1 MKLNKVY
8 TKTGDD
14 GTTSLVGGHRVKKT
28 NSRIEA
34 YGTVDELSSQL
45 GLLVSFMKDGEDK
58 NLVVR
63 TQRNLFTVC
72 SYLATDK
79 TKTPLAPS
87 YTLAP
92 SETTRLEEAIDA
104 INASIPQLK
113 SFILP
118 GGSHEAAIAHVCRTV
133 CRRAERRIFFL
144 AESTKLDPE
153 VLQYMNRLSDYLYV
167 LARKLN
173 FVDGVREKIW
183 DNSCK

>member
-8 TKTGDD
+8 TRTGDD

-45 GLLVSFMKDGEDK
+45 GLLVSFMKDGDDK

-79 TKTPLAPS
+79 AKTPLAPS
-87 YTLAP
+87 YTLDPA
-92 SETTRLEEAIDA
+92 EIKVLEDAIDA
-104 INASIPQLK
+104 INASIPQQK

-153 VLQYMNRLSDYLYV
+153 VLQYMNRLSDYLFV

-183 DNSCK
+183 DNSFK